1 MPNQTVFIA
10 LISFIVLAFTQKMRQ
25 LARIDRSPTQLHGW
39 STIFASAIV
48 VILNN
53 IPNFFLVLRDIPY
66 ELVTGEL
73 TISNKLQIVST
84 IIIAIYCHLIFM
96 ASGTLRSNLLTG
108 PFFWTIVLFSLYCA
122 STFWSIFPKGTAF
135 GSVELIVYFAVAVF
149 IFSGKRPLINLYWIM
164 FFQILLG
171 ALALAQDGIVQLQS
185 GRFFGLLQS
194 NQHALYAAVYLLL
207 HYHLY
212 RSRILGYIFG
222 FVMFVGFGSSATTSA
237 LLSGIAVYLIYG
249 NTTSIL
255 YLARIPI
262 ITAIVIFNFSFMFFP
277 EYFAG
282 AIDVLSTVLQKDS
295 EHFYDA
301 TGRLNIWPIYI
312 NILKDYPLGTGF
324 WSEREFLY
332 EHLSSFAQH
341 QWFLPPNA
349 HNGYLSAYLSAGIPG
364 ILCLSLIYISTIKH
378 LGRQPSQIRRI
389 GLSMLMILFINS
401 LTYPGIGGYFTLWY
415 YVLATII
422 ALSNLRIAS
431 TRPTE
436 HVLPRAGPVGRLPGT
451 LAPTWRGTFTAR

>member
-1 MPNQTVFIA
+1 
-10 LISFIVLAFTQKMRQ
+10 MRQ
-25 LARIDRSPTQLHGW
+25 LARIDRSPTQLHGRN
-39 STIFASAIV
+39 TIFASTLV
-48 VILNN
+48 VLLNN
-53 IPNFFLVLRDIPY
+53 IPNFFLVLRDTPY
-66 ELVTGEL
+66 EIVTVSL
-73 TISNKLQIVST
+73 STSNITQIVCT
-84 IIIAIYCHLIFM
+84 IIVAIYCNLLVIS
-96 ASGTLRSNLLTG
+96 SGTLRSNLSAG
-108 PFFWTIVLFSLYCA
+108 PFFWIMVLLTLYCI
-122 STFWSIFPKGTAF
+122 STLWSIFPKGTAF
-135 GSVELIVYFAVAVF
+135 GSTELVVYFAVAVF
-149 IFSGKRPLINLYWIM
+149 IFSGKRPLIHLYWIM

-171 ALALAQDGIVQLQS
+171 ALPLAEDGIVQLQS
-185 GRFFGLLQS
+185 GRIFGFLQS
-194 NQHALYAAVYLLL
+194 NQYALYAAVYLLL

-212 RSRILGYIFG
+212 RRRILGYIFG
-222 FVMFVGFGSSATTSA
+222 FVMFAGFGSSATTSA
-237 LLSGIAVYLIYG
+237 LLSGIAVYLIYA
-249 NTTSIL
+249 NTTSIF
-255 YLARIPI
+255 YLARTPI
-262 ITAIVIFNFSFMFFP
+262 ITAIVIFNFSFLFLP

-282 AIDVLSTVLQKDS
+282 AIDVLSTVLQKDP
-295 EHFYDA
+295 EHYYDA

-332 EHLSSFAQH
+332 EHLGSFAQH
-341 QWFLPPNA
+341 QWFLPPNT
-349 HNGYLSAYLSAGIPG
+349 HNGYLSAYLSAGIPA
-364 ILCLSLIYISTIKH
+364 ILCLSIIYISTIKH
-378 LGRQPSQIRRI
+378 LRRQPSHIRRI

>member
-1 MPNQTVFIA
+1 MPNPVFIA
-10 LISFIVLAFTQKMRQ
+10 LISFIVLVFTQTMRQ
-25 LARIDRSPTQLHGW
+25 LTWIDRSITQLRGRN
-39 STIFASAIV
+39 TIFASALI

-53 IPNFFLVLRDIPY
+53 IPNLFLVVRDTPY

-73 TISNKLQIVST
+73 STSNILQICST
-84 IIIAIYCHLIFM
+84 IIVAMYCNLIVM
-96 ASGTLRSNLLTG
+96 ASRTIRSNVLVG
-108 PFFWTIVLFSLYCA
+108 PFFWVMVLLTLYCV
-122 STFWSIFPKGTAF
+122 STLWSIFPKGTAF
-135 GSVELIVYFAVAVF
+135 GSVELIVYFVVAVF
-149 IFSGKRPLINLYWIM
+149 IFSGNRPLINLYWIM

-171 ALALAQDGIVQLQS
+171 ALATMEDGIVQLQS
-185 GRFFGLLQS
+185 GRFFGFLQS

-277 EYFAG
+277 EYFGG
-282 AIDVLSTVLQKDS
+282 AIDVLSTMLQKDS

-324 WSEREFLY
+324 WSDREFLY
-332 EHLSSFAQH
+332 EHLGSFAQH
-341 QWFLPPNA
+341 QWFLPPNT
-349 HNGYLSAYLSAGIPG
+349 HNGYLSAYLSAGIPAV
-364 ILCLSLIYISTIKH
+364 LCLSLVYLSTIKH
-378 LGRQPSQIRRI
+378 LGRQPSHIRRI

-415 YVLATII
+415 YVLAAII
-422 ALSNLRIAS
+422 ALSNLPIAS

-436 HVLPRAGPVGRLPGT
+436 HVLPHAGPVGRLPGT
-451 LAPTWRGTFTAR
+451 LAQAWRRTFMAR

>member
-1 MPNQTVFIA
+1 
-10 LISFIVLAFTQKMRQ
+10 MRQ
-25 LARIDRSPTQLHGW
+25 VTRIDRSPTQLHGGN
-39 STIFASAIV
+39 TIFASALV

-53 IPNFFLVLRDIPY
+53 IPNLFLVVRDTPY

-73 TISNKLQIVST
+73 STSNILQICST
-84 IIIAIYCHLIFM
+84 IIVTIYCNLIVL
-96 ASGTLRSNLLTG
+96 SSRTIRPNLLAG
-108 PFFWTIVLFSLYCA
+108 PFFWVMVLLTLYCV
-122 STFWSIFPKGTAF
+122 STLWSIFPKGTAF
-135 GSVELIVYFAVAVF
+135 GSVELIVYFVVAVF
-149 IFSGKRPLINLYWIM
+149 IFSGNRPLIKLYWIM
-164 FFQILLG
+164 FFEILLG
-171 ALALAQDGIVQLQS
+171 ALATMEDGIVQLQS
-185 GRFFGLLQS
+185 GRFFGFLQS

-262 ITAIVIFNFSFMFFP
+262 ITAIVIFNFSFMLFP
-277 EYFAG
+277 EYFGG

-301 TGRLNIWPIYI
+301 TGRLNIWPIYLE
-312 NILKDYPLGTGF
+312 ILKDYPLGTGF

-332 EHLSSFAQH
+332 EHLGSFAQH
-341 QWFLPPNA
+341 QWFLPPNT
-349 HNGYLSAYLSAGIPG
+349 HNGYLSAYLGAGIPA
-364 ILCLSLIYISTIKH
+364 ILCLSLVYISTIKH
-378 LGRQPSQIRRI
+378 LARQPSRIRRI
-389 GLSMLMILFINS
+389 GLSMLMILFVNS

-415 YVLATII
+415 YVLVAII

-436 HVLPRAGPVGRLPGT
+436 HVLPDAGPLGRLPVT
-451 LAPTWRGTFTAR
+451 LAQAWRRSFTAR

>member
-1 MPNQTVFIA
+1 MPNQTIVIA

-25 LARIDRSPTQLHGW
+25 LARIDRSPTQLHGRNI
-39 STIFASAIV
+39 IFASTIV

-53 IPNFFLVLRDIPY
+53 IPNFFLVVRDTPY
-66 ELVTGEL
+66 ELVIGEL
-73 TISNKLQIVST
+73 STSNILQIVST
-84 IIIAIYCHLIFM
+84 ILVAIYCNLIVM
-96 ASGTLRSNLLTG
+96 ANGNLRSNLLAG
-108 PFFWTIVLFSLYCA
+108 PFFWIMVLLALYCV
-122 STFWSIFPKGTAF
+122 STLWSIFPKGTAF
-135 GSVELIVYFAVAVF
+135 GSIELVAYFAVAVF

-171 ALALAQDGIVQLQS
+171 ALALAQGGIVQLQS
-185 GRFFGLLQS
+185 GRFFGFLQS

-222 FVMFVGFGSSATTSA
+222 LVMFVGFGSSATTSA

-255 YLARIPI
+255 YLARTPI
-262 ITAIVIFNFSFMFFP
+262 ITAIVIFNFSFIFFP
-277 EYFAG
+277 EYFGG
-282 AIDVLSTVLQKDS
+282 AIDVLSTVLQKDP

-301 TGRLNIWPIYI
+301 TGRLNIWPNYLE
-312 NILKDYPLGTGF
+312 ILKDYPLGTGF

-341 QWFLPPNA
+341 HWFLPPNT
-349 HNGYLSAYLSAGIPG
+349 HNGYLSAYLSAGIPAV
-364 ILCLSLIYISTIKH
+364 LCLSLVYISTIKH
-378 LGRQPSQIRRI
+378 LGRQPSPIRRI

-415 YVLATII
+415 YVLVAII

-431 TRPTE
+431 TRPAE
-436 HVLPRAGPVGRLPGT
+436 PVLHAGSIGRLPGT
-451 LAPTWRGTFTAR
+451 LTQPWRRTFTAR